1 MAAGE
6 LGAAGTEEA
15 RQENDTLIRSSD
27 KGSVCGVCGA
37 VKAAVESR
45 GGWTVKK

>member
-27 KGSVCGVCGA
+27 KGSVCGA

-45 GGWTVKK
+45 GGWTVK